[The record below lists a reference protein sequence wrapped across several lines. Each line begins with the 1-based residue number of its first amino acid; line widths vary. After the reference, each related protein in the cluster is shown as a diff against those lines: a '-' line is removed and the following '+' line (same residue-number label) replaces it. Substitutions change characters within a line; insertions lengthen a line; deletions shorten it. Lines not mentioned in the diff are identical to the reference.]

1 MAVSYLRAPTAS
13 AIGDG
18 SIVQIAARIAV
29 LIAIVTLVVFL
40 RALHAP
46 KTSKL
51 GEEPHAQRLQQP
63 VGVQK
68 KKGNRAKK
76 GKKTRGTSST
86 KIVPDLD
93 VVSEEELEV
102 GRVQSSSDVEAPPM
116 RDSLKQESHSE
127 VVVDQDKSESE
138 SGDIEIAI
146 RTDEVSPGYG
156 HVCLETVPLDD
167 PSEEELEVGRV
178 QSSSDVEAPSMQ
190 DSLKHESHSEVAV
203 DQDKSDSESENG
215 DIDIE
220 MRTDEAPPG
229 CGHVCLETVPLDDPG
244 HELPPISALLVSEL
258 IVPSDTSIIAFND
271 FEWEE
276 VHEPIQSQPA
286 DDADVPC
293 KECTMPDMH
302 LWGCS
307 AHRTYTSALLL
318 MHREMQVVVA
328 RGPPGL
334 ERPAA
339 LATASGASL
348 CSMRV
353 A

>member
-63 VGVQK
+63 VGIQK

-76 GKKTRGTSST
+76 GKKTRGISST
-86 KIVPDLD
+86 KIAPELD
-93 VVSEEELEV
+93 V
-102 GRVQSSSDVEAPPM
+102 
-116 RDSLKQESHSE
+116 
-127 VVVDQDKSESE
+127 
-138 SGDIEIAI
+138 I
-146 RTDEVSPGYG
+146 
-156 HVCLETVPLDD
+156 
-167 PSEEELEVGRV
+167 SEEELEVGRV
-178 QSSSDVEAPSMQ
+178 QSSSDVEAPSMR
-190 DSLKHESHSEVAV
+190 DSRKQESHSEVGV
-203 DQDKSDSESENG
+203 DQDKSESESESG

-220 MRTDEAPPG
+220 MRTYAPG
-229 CGHVCLETVPLDDPG
+229 CGHVCLETVPLDAPRD
-244 HELPPISALLVSEL
+244 ELSPISDLVVSEV

-271 FEWEE
+271 FDWEDA
-276 VHEPIQSQPA
+276 HEPNQSQPA
-286 DDADVPC
+286 DDVDVPC

-339 LATASGASL
+339 PATASRASL

>member
-51 GEEPHAQRLQQP
+51 GEETHAQRLQQP

-86 KIVPDLD
+86 KIAPELD
-93 VVSEEELEV
+93 V
-102 GRVQSSSDVEAPPM
+102 
-116 RDSLKQESHSE
+116 
-127 VVVDQDKSESE
+127 
-138 SGDIEIAI
+138 I
-146 RTDEVSPGYG
+146 
-156 HVCLETVPLDD
+156 
-167 PSEEELEVGRV
+167 SEEELEVGRV
-178 QSSSDVEAPSMQ
+178 QSSSDVEAPSVR
-190 DSLKHESHSEVAV
+190 DSRKQESHSEVGV
-203 DQDKSDSESENG
+203 DQDKSESESESG
-215 DIDIE
+215 DIEIE
-220 MRTDEAPPG
+220 MRTDEASPG
-229 CGHVCLETVPLDDPG
+229 CGHVCLETVPLDDPRD
-244 HELPPISALLVSEL
+244 ELPPISALLVSEL